1 MARPVRYEAAGAVYH
16 VMARGDSGRDV
27 FVEDEDRKA
36 WLGALGKTCVKHGW
50 RVHAF
55 VLMGNHFHLLLE
67 TPEPNLVSGMKW
79 LMGVFSQGWNR
90 RRLQR
95 GHVFQGRYK
104 AVVVNGEEKEAHYLR
119 VVADYI
125 HLNPVRSA
133 WVGGDTGRKLK
144 EYAWSSFSH
153 YNGRKAPD
161 WLEMDRV
168 TRAFELAEGKA
179 GRQAYARY
187 LEARAT
193 SREGTMNDASLK
205 ELRRGWYLGEK
216 SFAEKLLGE
225 MAAVIAPKRRKG
237 SVRGEAA
244 RAHDEAE
251 AERLAAGSLGHLK
264 MPESTEEL
272 RGRGKWRNEKVVIAA
287 LIREQTSV
295 KNAWVA
301 DRLAMGHEGNVTQ
314 AVRLVREDA
323 GLQKTLAKLRRT
335 LEIRD

>member
-16 VMARGDSGRDV
+16 VMARGDGGRDV

-90 RRLQR
+90 RRLRR

-133 WVGGDTGRKLK
+133 WVGGETGKKLK

-225 MAAVIAPKRRKG
+225 MATVITPKRRKG

-244 RAHDEAE
+244 RAHDVAE
-251 AERLAAGSLGHLK
+251 AERLIAAGLNHFG
-264 MPESTEEL
+264 MPEGAEEL
-272 RGRGKWRNEKVVIAA
+272 RGKGKWRDEKAVIAA
-287 LIREQTSV
+287 LVREQTGV

-301 DRLAMGHEGNVTQ
+301 ERLAMGHEGNVTQ
-314 AVRLVREDA
+314 AVRRVREDTQ
-323 GLQKTLAKLRRT
+323 LQKALVKLRRT
-335 LEIRD
+335 LEFRD